1 MKFALAQVNVHI
13 GNFESNYQKFVDL
26 IESAKS
32 QNVDVII
39 FPELAIC
46 GYPPRDFLDYQ
57 HFVKQCDLYIAKL
70 AKVCVGITSIIGS
83 PSFNIHKEGKSL
95 YNSAYVL
102 ADGTIKNIIHKSL
115 LPTYDIF
122 DEYRY
127 FQPADDLSCIE
138 INGKKIALTI
148 CEDLWNTDE
157 QKLYVQSPMDI
168 LIKERPDLM
177 INIAASPFDYNQNE
191 KRKNVLKWNAKK
203 YNLPLLYVNH
213 VGAQTEL
220 IFDGC
225 TMALNADAQIIAEA
239 KMFEEDLLIINSSD
253 FTTESTSEEKEID
266 AIELIHDAIVLGIKD
281 YFQKSGFKKAVLGLS
296 GGIDSAVVAALAA
309 RALGNENVL
318 GVLMPSQYSSDH
330 SIDDAVA
337 LAENLKIKHQIIPIK
352 DVYHSYK
359 NSLSKTFDGLAED
372 LTEENLQARIRGVL
386 LMAVSNKFG
395 NILLNTSN
403 KSEAAVGYG
412 TLYGDMCGGISVI
425 GDVYKTQVYALANY
439 INKDQIIIP
448 VNTIEKAPSAELRPD
463 QKDSDS
469 LPDYAILDEV
479 LNLYIEE
486 SISKDELI
494 EMGYE
499 LKLVER
505 ITSLVNRNEYKRYQ
519 TPPILRV
526 SSKAFGMGRRMPIVA
541 KY

>member
-13 GNFESNYQKFVDL
+13 GNFESNYTKFVEL
-26 IESAKS
+26 VHHAKS

-46 GYPPRDFLDYQ
+46 GYPARDFLDYQ
-57 HFVKQCDLYIAKL
+57 HFIKQCDLYISKL
-70 AKVCVGITSIIGS
+70 AKESIGITSIVGA
-83 PSFNIHKEGKSL
+83 PSFNIHNEGKAL

-102 ADGTIKNIIHKSL
+102 AEGTIKNIINKTL

-127 FQPADDLSCIE
+127 FQPASELSCVE

-148 CEDLWNTDE
+148 CEDLWNTDDH
-157 QKLYVQSPMDI
+157 KLYVESPMDV
-168 LIKERPDLM
+168 LIKEQPDLM
-177 INIAASPFDYNQNE
+177 INIAASPFDYEQSE
-191 KRKNVLKWNAKK
+191 KRREVLQWNVKK

-225 TMALNADAQIIAEA
+225 SQVLNANADVIAQA
-239 KMFEEDLLIINSSD
+239 KMFEEDLLIIDETD
-253 FTTESTSEEKEID
+253 FTTRQSSEVIVHD
-266 AIELIHDAIVLGIKD
+266 AIELIHDAIVLGVKD

-296 GGIDSAVVAALAA
+296 GGIDSAVVAALAV
-309 RALGNENVL
+309 RALGSENVL

-337 LAENLKIKHQIIPIK
+337 LANNLNIKHQIIPIK
-352 DVYHSYK
+352 DVYHTYK
-359 NSLSKTFDGLAED
+359 DSLANTFEGLAED

-439 INKDQIIIP
+439 INKDEILIP

-469 LPDYAILDEV
+469 LPDYDVLDEV
-479 LNLYIEE
+479 LNLYIEH

-494 EMGYE
+494 AKGYDKV
-499 LKLVER
+499 LIER

-519 TPPILRV
+519 TPPIIRV

-541 KY
+541 RY

>member
-318 GVLMPSQYSSDH
+318 GILMPSQYSSDH

-337 LAENLKIKHQIIPIK
+337 LAENLNIKHQIIPIK